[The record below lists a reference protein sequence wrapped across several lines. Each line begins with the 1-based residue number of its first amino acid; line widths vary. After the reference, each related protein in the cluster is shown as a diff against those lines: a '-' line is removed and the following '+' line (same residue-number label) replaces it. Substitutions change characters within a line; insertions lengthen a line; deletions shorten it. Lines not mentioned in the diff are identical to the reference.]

1 VEDDDEFGCVLLEDD
16 EPEVPREPET
26 LALPEPLSVAEE
38 LSLCVPLRIDEL
50 EPVEVD
56 GRLLVELPE
65 LSELLEVEDDEGEV
79 VERVLEVEEPLGLEL
94 LPVGD
99 RSGEE
104 VWAWRPRAAAKNA
117 AVPQVINLAGVF
129 MRAFGLLI

>member
-16 EPEVPREPET
+16 EPEVPREPDT
-26 LALPEPLSVAEE
+26 LALPDPLSVAEE

-65 LSELLEVEDDEGEV
+65 LSELLEVEDDDEGEV
-79 VERVLEVEEPLGLEL
+79 VDRVLEVEEPLGLAL
-94 LPVGD
+94 LPVDG
-99 RSGEE
+99 RSCEE

-129 MRAFGLLI
+129 MRALAY